1 VVPLFFPESVGQT
14 TVTDNPENPI
24 AATIGE
30 NQLNPSLDL
39 TGEPKVRL
47 MPKAAGDRRRL
58 ARGIAAVSQNPT
70 RATLILICIT
80 ALLRVGFG
88 AMLGLGI
95 DESYV
100 VATARVPQLSYFDHP
115 PLVWW
120 LVKFATQILAND
132 QPLTVRLPF
141 ILLFSL
147 STWLLFR
154 LTATL
159 FGATA
164 GFYAAALLNLSPVF
178 GLVVGSWV
186 LPDGPLDCAL
196 LGAAICFVH
205 AVRRDNY
212 AHFWWL
218 GLGVCAGL
226 AMLSKY
232 MALIVLIGIP
242 FVLLTDHRLRMW
254 FRRPE
259 PYLALAI
266 AVVLCVPVL
275 QWNENHAW
283 ASLIFQGGRA
293 AGMQFHPWGPIV
305 TITGEMVFLLPW
317 IGLPLL
323 AQFANGLRRG
333 PADARSWLLCSLA
346 AGPILIFALISIWS
360 HARMLFHWATPG
372 YLFLLPLVGNDV
384 AARLERGQRWI
395 RWAFVATA
403 IFVFGAAAIMATEVK
418 WNWLPQIGQHFGLS
432 RDPDLQVVNWSS
444 VAEAMK
450 TRHYLDRPGII
461 IAGTNWRDTGKLD
474 YALGDQVPVTCLCDD
489 AREYGILRPLKR
501 FVGVDVVIV
510 TAIPSID
517 EVVYRYGD
525 FFERLTPEGAVMIE
539 HAGVPSATLHL
550 YVGQRL
556 RLPK

>member
-47 MPKAAGDRRRL
+47 MPKAAGDRPRL

-305 TITGEMVFLLPW
+305 TITGECSCCRGSDYLCSRSSLTDCGVGQPTHDPGYSAVWLQVRSLS
-317 IGLPLL
+317 LPLFL
-323 AQFANGLRRG
+323 SGRT
-333 PADARSWLLCSLA
+333 PACS
-346 AGPILIFALISIWS
+346 F
-360 HARMLFHWATPG
+360 
-372 YLFLLPLVGNDV
+372 
-384 AARLERGQRWI
+384 
-395 RWAFVATA
+395 
-403 IFVFGAAAIMATEVK
+403 
-418 WNWLPQIGQHFGLS
+418 IGQP
-432 RDPDLQVVNWSS
+432 PDICFCCRSS
-444 VAEAMK
+444 GTMW
-450 TRHYLDRPGII
+450 RLDLNAANDGS
-461 IAGTNWRDTGKLD
+461 
-474 YALGDQVPVTCLCDD
+474 
-489 AREYGILRPLKR
+489 
-501 FVGVDVVIV
+501 VGH
-510 TAIPSID
+510 S
-517 EVVYRYGD
+517 
-525 FFERLTPEGAVMIE
+525 
-539 HAGVPSATLHL
+539 
-550 YVGQRL
+550 
-556 RLPK
+556 